1 MIFVRIDSR
10 ELRVAL
16 SGLERRLSDMRGGM
30 RLVGAE
36 AVRMQ
41 ERHIQTGR
49 DSHGMRFPPLKP
61 VTVALKGS
69 SKPLVNTGTM
79 KGAQTGGGKGTSITY
94 TELGPRSV
102 VVFVRKEQETKA
114 LTHQKGRVITPKR
127 ARILAREISGREL
140 TRMAKTARAK
150 RLKGINVSR
159 SKKTGKTYVVFG
171 RRVKVPRR
179 QFFYATDGERRKLAD
194 VLAAW
199 VMAQKGV
206 AA

>member
-1 MIFVRIDSR
+1 VIFVRIDSR

-69 SKPLVNTGTM
+69 SKPLVNTGAM
-79 KGAQTGGGKGTSITY
+79 KGGIKASPP
-94 TELGPRSV
+94 GPRSV

-127 ARILAREISGREL
+127 ARILVREISGREL